1 MIFYTNDKDEVGY
14 VSVVESRG
22 LLSVAI
28 DCENDKNDK
37 IIYMHL
43 LCLSEAVWCA
53 FFILL
58 YKLFPI
64 TRQKITYINFSA
76 RKHPGHARNNLYIVS
91 LHTLLV

>member
-1 MIFYTNDKDEVGY
+1 MIFYTNDKNDVGY
-14 VSVVESRG
+14 MSVVESRG
-22 LLSVAI
+22 LLSVTV

-58 YKLFPI
+58 YKPFPI

-76 RKHPGHARNNLYIVS
+76 RQMTWPARNNLYIVS
-91 LHTLLV
+91 LHALLV